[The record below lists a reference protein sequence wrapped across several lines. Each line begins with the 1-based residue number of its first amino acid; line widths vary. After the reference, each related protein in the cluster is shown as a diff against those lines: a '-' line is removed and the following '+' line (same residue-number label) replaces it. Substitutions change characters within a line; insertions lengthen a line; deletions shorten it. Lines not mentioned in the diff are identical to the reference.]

1 MPRAKPKPTSG
12 EMELLSLLWQRRSM
26 TLSEVHEAMDRSV
39 GYTTVQTRLN
49 RLVHKGLAAKEKA
62 GRPARSQGP
71 RPDQRARSAVP
82 VLADSSE
89 HPCIAFTGI
98 SHLDVPETAS
108 GSEGRLV
115 QPHARSRAAS
125 QLW

>member
-26 TLSEVHEAMDRSV
+26 TLSEVDEAMDRSV

-62 GRPARSQGP
+62 GRPATHG
-71 RPDQRARSAVP
+71 AN
-82 VLADSSE
+82 
-89 HPCIAFTGI
+89 
-98 SHLDVPETAS
+98 S
-108 GSEGRLV
+108 GSGLAEF
-115 QPHARSRAAS
+115 
-125 QLW
+125 